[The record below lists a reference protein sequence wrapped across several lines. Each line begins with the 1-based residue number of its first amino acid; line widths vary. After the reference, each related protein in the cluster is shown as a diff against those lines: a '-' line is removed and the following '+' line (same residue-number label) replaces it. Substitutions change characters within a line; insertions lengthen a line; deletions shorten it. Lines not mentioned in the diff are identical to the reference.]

1 MKPAQRA
8 AQASGRMREAARRG
22 ACGAARLCDRL
33 EASAWAR
40 GAVFVLLLSLIG
52 VCMYSLNAHT
62 PLQMD
67 DYDYSISWST
77 GEPIAGIADVIA
89 SQAAHYRLWG
99 GRSVVHT
106 LVQLFLYWGKGVFNI
121 ANTAAYLALLWEI
134 CALARPRGRRLCWP
148 LLLIAHLFLFT
159 CVPFFGTVFL
169 WLDGACNYL
178 WGTLIALWPL
188 LIARSAREGGVFA
201 RGGVWGALA
210 LPLCFVAG
218 WTNENTAC
226 GVLALTALLLAWDWL
241 SHRPVRA
248 WRVAALAFQ
257 ALGVA
262 VMLLAPGNFARASG
276 YAYGN
281 LALELIRRLG
291 VTVAYTIVYAGGLL
305 VALLFLSA
313 LARALGV
320 PRCTGWALALA
331 AGALLAALA
340 MVASPELS
348 DRSFTGVLV
357 LLLAAVL
364 SVTGDLCAGTR
375 AFDAAKWAS
384 LPLVL
389 CLTAYA
395 GYQAVGDVRAH
406 EAAWTAQLACAQ
418 QAMDEG
424 ETEVTLSGVQSHS
437 RFTMDIAL
445 AQEPDAWP
453 NSVLGRVLG
462 IDIRGK

>member
-1 MKPAQRA
+1 MKPAGRAPRA
-8 AQASGRMREAARRG
+8 ALRTREAARRG
-22 ACGAARLCDRL
+22 TEGVARLCARL

-40 GAVFVLLLSLIG
+40 GAVFALLLVAIG
-52 VCMYSLNAHT
+52 ACMYILNGHT

-77 GEPIAGIADVIA
+77 GEPVAGIADVIA
-89 SQAAHYRLWG
+89 SQAVHYRLWG

-106 LVQLFLYWGKGVFNI
+106 LVQLFLYWGKGAFNA
-121 ANTAAYLALLWEI
+121 ANAVAYLALLGEI
-134 CALARPRGRRLCWP
+134 CALARPRGCRREWA
-148 LLLIAHLFLFT
+148 LLLTAHLFLFT

-188 LIARSAREGGVFA
+188 LIARSAREGGRFA
-201 RGGVWGALA
+201 RGGVWGVLA

-226 GVLALTALLLAWDWL
+226 GVLALTALLLVWDGL
-241 SHRPVRA
+241 SGRPMRA
-248 WRVAALAFQ
+248 WRVAALVFQ

-262 VMLLAPGNFARASG
+262 VMLLAPGNFTRASG

-281 LALELIRRLG
+281 LPLELIRRLC
-291 VTVAYTIVYAGGLL
+291 VTAAYTVVYAGGLL
-305 VALLFLSA
+305 VALVILFA

-320 PRCTGWALALA
+320 APRTGWALALA
-331 AGALLAALA
+331 AGGLLAALA

-348 DRSFTGVLV
+348 DRSFTGVLA

-364 SVTGDLCAGTR
+364 SVMGDLCAGTR
-375 AFDAAKWAS
+375 ALDGAKWAS

-389 CLTAYA
+389 CLMAYA
-395 GYQAVGDVRAH
+395 GYQAVGDVKAH
-406 EAAWTAQLACAQ
+406 EAAWAAQLACAQ
-418 QAMDEG
+418 QAMEEG
-424 ETEVTLSGVQSHS
+424 EAEVTLSGVQSHS
-437 RFTMDIAL
+437 RFTMDITL
-445 AQEPDAWP
+445 AQEPEAWP
-453 NSVLGRVLG
+453 NSVMGRVLG
-462 IDIRGK
+462 IRIRGR

>member
-1 MKPAQRA
+1 M
-8 AQASGRMREAARRG
+8 
-22 ACGAARLCDRL
+22 
-33 EASAWAR
+33 
-40 GAVFVLLLSLIG
+40 
-52 VCMYSLNAHT
+52 
-62 PLQMD
+62 
-67 DYDYSISWST
+67 
-77 GEPIAGIADVIA
+77 
-89 SQAAHYRLWG
+89 
-99 GRSVVHT
+99 
-106 LVQLFLYWGKGVFNI
+106 
-121 ANTAAYLALLWEI
+121 
-134 CALARPRGRRLCWP
+134 
-148 LLLIAHLFLFT
+148 
-159 CVPFFGTVFL
+159 
-169 WLDGACNYL
+169 
-178 WGTLIALWPL
+178 
-188 LIARSAREGGVFA
+188 
-201 RGGVWGALA
+201 
-210 LPLCFVAG
+210 
-218 WTNENTAC
+218 
-226 GVLALTALLLAWDWL
+226 
-241 SHRPVRA
+241 
-248 WRVAALAFQ
+248 
-257 ALGVA
+257 
-262 VMLLAPGNFARASG
+262 
-276 YAYGN
+276 
-281 LALELIRRLG
+281 
-291 VTVAYTIVYAGGLL
+291 AYTIVYAGGLL

-320 PRCTGWALALA
+320 PRRTGWALALA

-406 EAAWTAQLACAQ
+406 EAAWTAQLA
-418 QAMDEG
+418 MDEG